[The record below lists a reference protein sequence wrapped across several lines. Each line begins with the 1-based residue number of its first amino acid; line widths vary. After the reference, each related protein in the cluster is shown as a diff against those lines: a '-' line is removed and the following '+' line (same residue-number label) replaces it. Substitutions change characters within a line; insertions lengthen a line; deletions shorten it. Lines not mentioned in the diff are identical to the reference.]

1 MHRIGLVVSSGFDFL
16 SVAALTVFEV
26 ANALMSEPAY
36 ALSVVS
42 EAGGPTGSSLGN
54 RLETDPILGQ
64 AFDTVI
70 FAAGVNIA
78 PSPAVTAFARDALT
92 TARRVASI
100 CCGALILAE
109 AGLLD
114 DRRATTHWAT
124 AQDLRR
130 RFPRVKVDEDKIFI
144 VDGPIWTSAGATA
157 GIDMA
162 LAMLERDH
170 GPDIARLVAKRL
182 VIYHR
187 RTGGQS
193 QYSALLEINA
203 KSDRIQTALSYARQN
218 LRKPLSVSE
227 LASAANLS
235 PRQFTRAFRAE
246 TGQPPAKVV
255 ENLRVEAARLMMEQT
270 RHSVDFIA
278 AETGFADR
286 ARMRRAFIRAFDQ
299 PPQVIRRNAKVA
311 AAS

>member
-1 MHRIGLVVSSGFDFL
+1 MHRIGLVVSPGFDFL

-26 ANALMSEPAY
+26 ANYLLQEPAY
-36 ALSVVS
+36 ALTIVS
-42 EAGGPTGSSLGN
+42 EAGGPVASSLGN
-54 RLETDPILGQ
+54 RLETEPMTGQ
-64 AFDTVI
+64 SFDTVI
-70 FAAGVNIA
+70 FAAAVNIA

-100 CCGALILAE
+100 CCGALALAE
-109 AGLLD
+109 AGLLNE
-114 DRRATTHWAT
+114 RRATTHWIA
-124 AQDLRR
+124 AQELRR
-130 RFPRVKVDEDKIFI
+130 RFPRVKLDEDKIFI
-144 VDGPIWTSAGATA
+144 IDGPIWTSAGATA
-157 GIDMA
+157 GIDLA

-170 GPDIARLVAKRL
+170 GPEIARHVAKRL

-187 RTGGQS
+187 RAGGQT
-193 QYSALLEINA
+193 QHSALLEVSA

-218 LRKPLSVSE
+218 LDKPLSVSE

-246 TGQPPAKVV
+246 TGQPPAKAI

-270 RHSVDFIA
+270 RHTVDFIA
-278 AETGFADR
+278 TETGFADR

-299 PPQVIRRNAKVA
+299 PPQVIRRNAKLA